1 MYLIVTSKR
10 MIVTDQLGQVQISS
24 LRDENFQQTLQIL
37 TNKSIFVILITT
49 FNKLFYIKFSK
60 LF

>member
-1 MYLIVTSKR
+1 

-24 LRDENFQQTLQIL
+24 LRDENFRQTLQIL
-37 TNKSIFVILITT
+37 TNKSIFVILTTT

>member
-1 MYLIVTSKR
+1 

-24 LRDENFQQTLQIL
+24 LRDENFRQTLQIL
-37 TNKSIFVILITT
+37 TNKFIFVILTTT

-60 LF
+60 TFLILTKY